1 MEEWTMIRRGWMEP
15 GWEKVLTVRVR
26 GYALD
31 PEDVPAVALPAADFD
46 RLLALLEECA
56 GDIEAEVHGRYSYD
70 GEVHPAQEARYD
82 RDMDLPRRV
91 RALLKEVGD
100 G

>member
-1 MEEWTMIRRGWMEP
+1 MIRRGWMEP
-15 GWEKVLTVRVR
+15 GWGKVLTVRVR

-31 PEDVPAVALPAADFD
+31 ADDIPAVALPAADFD

-56 GDIEAEVHGRYSYD
+56 GDIEASVMATYGNRHLLGGLEPYTQRK
-70 GEVHPAQEARYD
+70 YD

-100 G
+100 E

>member
-1 MEEWTMIRRGWMEP
+1 MIRRGWMEP
-15 GWEKVLTVRVR
+15 GWRKVLTVRVR

-31 PEDVPAVALPAADFD
+31 ADDIPAVALPAADFD

-56 GDIEAEVHGRYSYD
+56 EEVEANT
-70 GEVHPAQEARYD
+70 A
-82 RDMDLPRRV
+82 RRV

-100 G
+100 E

>member
-1 MEEWTMIRRGWMEP
+1 MIRRGWMDK
-15 GWEKVLTVRVR
+15 GWKRAGIVRVR
-26 GYALD
+26 RYTMND
-31 PEDVPAVALPAADFD
+31 DIPAVALPAADFD

-56 GDIEAEVHGRYSYD
+56 GELEAEVLNPAGHPSTWRAPDRRRY
-70 GEVHPAQEARYD
+70 E

-100 G
+100 GE